1 MATSVGG
8 LGTASTRTFLAM
20 PGEEPVLNY
29 LSGRTTSFDAG
40 PLGSIRTELGD
51 LRRYF
56 QERDA
61 LARDEARWTTTRSS
75 FRDAEVAA
83 RNFGCPHIAQ
93 CFAVGE
99 QMVATARAMQLASS
113 ASAGGPQIAAAV
125 MAGALMISVFA
136 GIDSDGSD
144 ALQALQHQMKS
155 YFITLNTQLTTL
167 QRTIEQKHRET
178 LHQFAGVR
186 REIGILQRHLTAL
199 GEGTQVKI
207 QEVRKEFAFGIEKL
221 QSEICSLREE
231 MRYSLDELTTEPI
244 RAIEDELTHWS
255 IRGGRSVEWLRESA
269 ALMER
274 WCIAP
279 PCNKLL
285 TGEMYI
291 DTPDIKKYLAKATSA
306 GLVPVFAKRLGIAG
320 PYVNLDVIKGLFPRY
335 VQLRKFLRENGVDY
349 DWDGSLWREKIKAPV
364 EGCRQLVTR
373 IHTDRDRFLAEGVR
387 DMTTQYSAGMEAA
400 KVLLAE
406 RAAEISGKLVREMD
420 AERTR
425 MFHEVS
431 SPLHPH
437 THSDSGPGGW
447 FTIVFASAIHARI
460 PQQRE
465 ETLKYAVFD
474 MPPFDLWDKDRTILN
489 LKGRFAKLLPIRDE
503 AYLYPTYLP
512 LEVLPMTDAIK
523 SALEAER
530 LGLGRLCVEA
540 RMIGRAGGWH
550 GSWFYA
556 SNLTPATNPSYDGV
570 HNPLDPFWIY
580 MIWSFVDGDG
590 RKIDLQQNRY
600 SLNFFGCEHS
610 SARIENN
617 SYKGANIGDWCWNG
631 DSISTSVFCRW
642 MTPSARVDI
651 GSSDLSGEFS
661 AVEGSLSYLAPY
673 SAIHRFPPMGD
684 YRANIAGLKTKVQDR
699 IFVLRK
705 ECLLD
710 KSVGSAL
717 QRQRLNEA
725 EEKYLRLKILGAAWG
740 RFWFGH
746 DTPVRSLIDDERLR
760 GDSIAIGAPAS
771 RIVSYIDEIEVLF
784 NPSYKRECEDL
795 LSRIDLAY
803 AEIMRVPLAPPT
815 APAVPAPDPRVDLLA
830 ARVDDLT
837 ARLERRDEENRRLMA
852 QIDALMRAMGVG
864 GGK

>member
-1 MATSVGG
+1 
-8 LGTASTRTFLAM
+8 M

-29 LSGRTTSFDAG
+29 LSGRSASLDAG
-40 PLGSIRTELGD
+40 PLGSIRSELGD

-61 LARDEARWTTTRSS
+61 FARDEARWTTTISS

-99 QMVATARAMQLASS
+99 QMVATAGAMQLASS

-125 MAGALMISVFA
+125 KAVALMISVFA
-136 GIDSDGSD
+136 GMDSDGSD
-144 ALQALQHQMKS
+144 ALQALQHQMQI
-155 YFITLNTQLTTL
+155 YFITLSTQLTTL
-167 QRTIEQKHRET
+167 QRTIESNHLKT

-186 REIGILQRHLTAL
+186 REIGIIQGHLRAL

-207 QEVRKEFAFGIEKL
+207 QEVRRDLAFGIEKL
-221 QSEICSLREE
+221 GSEIVSLREE
-231 MRYSLDELTTEPI
+231 MRYSLEELTIEPI
-244 RAIEDELTHWS
+244 RAIEDELVHWL
-255 IRGGRSVEWLRESA
+255 IRGGRNVEWIRESA

-285 TGEMYI
+285 TGEVYI
-291 DTPDIKKYLAKATSA
+291 DTPDIKKYLAKATPA

-349 DWDGSLWREKIKAPV
+349 DRDGSLWREKIKAPV
-364 EGCRQLVTR
+364 EGCRQLVR
-373 IHTDRDRFLAEGVR
+373 CIHTDRDRFLADGVR
-387 DMTTQYSAGMEAA
+387 DMTTQHSAGMEAA
-400 KVLLAE
+400 KALLAE
-406 RAAEISGKLVREMD
+406 RASEISSALVREMD

-425 MFHEVS
+425 MFHEMS

-437 THSDSGPGGW
+437 THSDTGPGGW
-447 FTIVFASAIHARI
+447 FTMVWASAIHARI

-465 ETLKYAVFD
+465 ETLSYSIFD
-474 MPPFDLWDKDRTILN
+474 VPPFDLWDRDRTDLN
-489 LKGRFAKLLPIRDE
+489 LKGRFARLLPIRDE

-530 LGLGRLCVEA
+530 LGLGRLEVQA
-540 RMIGRAGGWH
+540 KMVGRAGGWH

-556 SNLTPATNPSYDGV
+556 SNLTPATNPSYDRV
-570 HNPLDPFWIY
+570 HSPSDPFWIY

-600 SLNFFGCEHS
+600 SLNFFGLEHS

-617 SYKGANIGDWCWNG
+617 SYKGANVDDWCWNG

-642 MTPSARVDI
+642 MNARVDI
-651 GSSDLSGEFS
+651 GGSDLATEFS
-661 AVEGSLSYLAPY
+661 VAEGSVSYLAPY
-673 SAIHRFPPMGD
+673 STFHHFPPMGD

-699 IFVLRK
+699 IFALRK
-705 ECLLD
+705 EALLD
-710 KSVGSAL
+710 KTVGSAL

-725 EEKYLRLKILGAAWG
+725 EEKYLRIKILGAAWR
-740 RFWFGH
+740 RFWFG
-746 DTPVRSLIDDERLR
+746 DDAPIRSLIDDERLR
-760 GDSIAIGAPAS
+760 GDSIAISAPNS
-771 RIVSYIDEIEVLF
+771 HTVPYVF

-795 LSRIDLAY
+795 LSKIDLAY
-803 AEIMRVPLAPPT
+803 AEIMRVPLALPA
-815 APAVPAPDPRVDLLA
+815 APAVPVPDPRVDLLA

-864 GGK
+864 GK